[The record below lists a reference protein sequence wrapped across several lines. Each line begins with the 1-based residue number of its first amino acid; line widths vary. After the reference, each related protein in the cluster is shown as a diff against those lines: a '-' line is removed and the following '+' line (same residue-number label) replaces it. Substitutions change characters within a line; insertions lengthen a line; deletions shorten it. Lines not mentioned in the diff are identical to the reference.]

1 MSDVEEWNEEVD
13 TYEYC
18 EECDCILRWDEAE
31 TLCKSCE
38 ERKEEG

>member
-1 MSDVEEWNEEVD
+1 MTEID

-31 TLCKSCE
+31 TLCKWCV
-38 ERKEEG
+38 ERKGADE

>member
-1 MSDVEEWNEEVD
+1 MYDLEYLDVD
-13 TYEYC
+13 TYDYC
-18 EECDCILRWDEAE
+18 KECDCILRWDEAE